1 MLAGAPVG
9 WIGLLRTTRGLAA
22 GDEVFAGE
30 IDLDA
35 LGAGAPAIQPIAPL
49 PRYPSIVR
57 DLSIV
62 VEERLPA
69 ADVRGTIRRNA
80 PATFVAVREF
90 DRYQGRGMPAGHVSL
105 SLRLTFRGADR
116 TLTDAEVQQPLT
128 RSSRRS
134 CGSTARSC
142 AGDRT
147 VNERSSRWPVPP
159 PPWICSRSI
168 ASKKKSDSSWE

>member
-1 MLAGAPVG
+1 
-9 WIGLLRTTRGLAA
+9 LAA
-22 GDEVFAGE
+22 GDEVYAGE

-62 VEERLPA
+62 ISDRLPA

-80 PATFVAVREF
+80 PATLVTVREF
-90 DRYQGRGMPAGHVSL
+90 DRYQGRGMPAGQVSL

-116 TLTDAEVQQPLT
+116 TLTDSEVQQAVDAIVAALV
-128 RSSRRS
+128 REHSAVLRG
-134 CGSTARSC
+134 GSD
-142 AGDRT
+142 GQRT
-147 VNERSSRWPVPP
+147 E
-159 PPWICSRSI
+159 
-168 ASKKKSDSSWE
+168 